1 MSMKTGG
8 WFIDS
13 PSKLAGEAL
22 VGMARFYQLAIS
34 PLLGGHCRYTPSCS
48 EYFIQSVRQRGVLI
62 GVLGGLR
69 RICRCHPLAKGG
81 YDPVPAGKGWQ
92 TEAKKE

>member
-1 MSMKTGG
+1 MKRGG
-8 WFIDS
+8 WFIDW

-48 EYFIQSVRQRGVLI
+48 EYFIQSVRQRGVVI
-62 GVLGGLR
+62 GVLGGLW